1 MDKREFEQQT
11 LSKEGFKDFY
21 ALDKILKVRLC
32 GRFMMENENF
42 YSVKP
47 GELWYKTMFLG
58 RKVYNTTG
66 DILIVG
72 KGYMD
77 VKSVSYTT
85 AEFLYRFP
93 DYELS
98 DDYKVYCRPFVT
110 LTFVDGHDLDWVFG
124 TNEELRDWL
133 ETTGILSL
141 LCDCDKFFLND
152 KAN

>member
-32 GRFMMENENF
+32 GRFMMEDENF
-42 YSVKP
+42 YAVKP
-47 GELWYKTMFLG
+47 GELWYKTLFLG

-66 DILIVG
+66 DTLIVC
-72 KGYMD
+72 KGYLD
-77 VKSVSYTT
+77 VESVSYTP
-85 AEFLYRFP
+85 AQFLYEFP

-98 DDYKVYCRPFVT
+98 DDHKVYYRPFVT
-110 LTFVDGHDLDWVFG
+110 LTFVDDHDLDWVFS

-133 ETTGILSL
+133 ETKGILNL
-141 LCDCDKFFLND
+141 LSDSDKFFLND